1 MQHSYPVGRAQWQ
14 VCKAIG
20 HPEIETFQEAEALFA
35 RVGITVIAVRQGR
48 SSVPSIT
55 IKSGYSWNAGGDADV
70 WGGSTLTQ
78 EQLAAIQQW
87 MSK

>member
-20 HPEIETFQEAEALFA
+20 HTEVETFQEAEELFKQ
-35 RVGITVIAVRQGR
+35 VGITVIAVRQGR
-48 SSVPSIT
+48 QSVPSIT
-55 IKSGYSWNAGGDADV
+55 VKSGYAWNAGGDADT
-70 WGGSTLTQ
+70 WGGTTLSP
-78 EQLAAIQQW
+78 EQMGAIKQW